1 MIACTSLGV
10 CFGLFIGGLSLVFL
24 FSFNVPVMVIV
35 PFFNNVHAAAAVKI
49 LLTLP

>member
-35 PFFNNVHAAAAVKI
+35 NNVHAAAAVKI